1 MMTILFIIVVLTVSG
16 AMWVLINDILMP
28 TLWDIGTKTL
38 KSVLKALTLEL
49 KRKEDKKN
57 NM

>member
-1 MMTILFIIVVLTVSG
+1 MMTILFIIVVLTMSG

-28 TLWDIGTKTL
+28 SLWDIGTKTL
-38 KSVLKALTLEL
+38 QTVFKALAA
-49 KRKEDKKN
+49 KIRKEGEKN